1 MSKRSA
7 DLEMYA
13 VFDPR
18 VKLVNDLR
26 SGQWPVATSAPK
38 RDCKQEALRRE
49 SQWGTWQMDRSWPER
64 FAVRTSH
71 EGMSERQGRRSS
83 PSWTLVA
90 AGFVAVGIVAAGLVA
105 VGLEKGLL

>member
-1 MSKRSA
+1 MAKRSP

-18 VKLVNDLR
+18 VTLLKDLR
-26 SGQWPVATSAPK
+26 DGQWPVPTSVPGL
-38 RDCKQEALRRE
+38 DCKRERLRRE

-64 FAVRTSH
+64 SSVQTIQ
-71 EGMSERQGRRSS
+71 EGLSDGEERRNTL
-83 PSWTLVA
+83 SWTLVA
-90 AGFVAVGIVAAGLVA
+90 AGFLAVGIVGAGLLA